1 MTKQQINEIGNWLQ
15 DENIAYFIESTGL
28 ICVQS
33 ETQFDEV
40 DCILSD
46 MGIEYTWRQDEAAAK
61 YGNEF
66 VAYITI
72 K

>member
-1 MTKQQINEIGNWLQ
+1 MTQQEINKIGNWLQ
-15 DENIAYFIESTGL
+15 DENIAYFIESTG
-28 ICVQS
+28 IIFVQS
-33 ETQFDEV
+33 ESQFDEV

-46 MGIEYTWRQDEAAAK
+46 MGIEYTWRQDLNAAK

-66 VAYITI
+66 IAYITI